1 MEYWLIYFGLLMIG
15 GYIVGSIPFSL
26 VIGRVTRDIDI
37 RLVGS
42 GNVGATN
49 VIRTCGILPGIIAL
63 FLDSAKGFVP
73 VFMAGRLSKGQFIP
87 TIVDL
92 IMVGAAVGALIG
104 HLWPVFIQ
112 FKGGKGVAVSF
123 GAFLALA
130 PFPTLL
136 SLLIFILVVAL
147 FRYVS
152 VGSMVAALSFP
163 IFSYFLGMSK
173 IVFAISILGASIII
187 IRHRPNIA
195 KLLSGKESRVS
206 IK

>member
-1 MEYWLIYFGLLMIG
+1 MEYWLIYFGLLIIC
-15 GYIVGSIPFSL
+15 GYIIGAIPFSL
-26 VIGRVTRDIDI
+26 IIGRVTRGIDI

-49 VIRTCGILPGIIAL
+49 VLRTCGILPGVIAL

-73 VFMAGRLSKGQFIP
+73 VFMAGRLTGGQLTP

-92 IMVGAAVGALIG
+92 IMVGAAAGVLIG
-104 HLWPVFIQ
+104 HVWPVFIR

-136 SLLIFILVVAL
+136 SLSIFILVVAIT
-147 FRYVS
+147 RYVS
-152 VGSMVAALSFP
+152 IGSMIAAVSFP
-163 IFSYFLGMSK
+163 IFSYILGMSK
-173 IVFAISILGASIII
+173 IVFAMSIVGAFIII

-206 IK
+206 GK

>member
-1 MEYWLIYFGLLMIG
+1 MEYWSIYFGLLLIG

-26 VIGRVTRDIDI
+26 IIGRVTRDIDI

-49 VIRTCGILPGIIAL
+49 VLRTCGILPGIIAL
-63 FLDSAKGFVP
+63 FLDSAKGFIP
-73 VFMAGRLSKGQFIP
+73 VFMAGRLTRGQLTP

-92 IMVGAAVGALIG
+92 IMVGAAAGALSG
-104 HLWPVFIQ
+104 HVWPVFMQ

-136 SLLIFILVVAL
+136 SLLIFILVVVIT
-147 FRYVS
+147 RYVS
-152 VGSMVAALSFP
+152 IGSMLAAISFP
-163 IFSYFLGMSK
+163 IFSYILKMSN
-173 IVFAISILGASIII
+173 IVIVLSILGAFIII

-206 IK
+206 GK

>member
-15 GYIVGSIPFSL
+15 GYIVGAIPFSL
-26 VIGRVTRDIDI
+26 IIGKITKGIDI

-49 VIRTCGILPGIIAL
+49 VLRMCGILPGIIA
-63 FLDSAKGFVP
+63 FILDSAKGFVP
-73 VFMAGRLSKGQFIP
+73 VFVAGILSKGQFTP
-87 TIVDL
+87 TTIDF
-92 IMVGAAVGALIG
+92 IMVGAAVGALGG
-104 HLWPVFIQ
+104 HLWPVFIR

-136 SLLIFILVVAL
+136 SLLVFIFVVII

-152 VGSMVAALSFP
+152 VGSMVAAISFP
-163 IFSYFLGMSK
+163 MFSYMLGMSK

-187 IRHRPNIA
+187 IRHRSNIT
-195 KLLSGKESRVS
+195 KLLSGKESRFS
-206 IK
+206 GK